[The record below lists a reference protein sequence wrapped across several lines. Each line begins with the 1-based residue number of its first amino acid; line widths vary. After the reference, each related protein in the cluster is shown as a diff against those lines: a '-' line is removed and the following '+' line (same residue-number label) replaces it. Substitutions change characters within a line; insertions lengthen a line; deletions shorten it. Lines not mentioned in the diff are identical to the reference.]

1 MHINHLYLKN
11 YYQLENFKCD
21 FKQPISV
28 FIGENGAGKS
38 TVIAAIVEKTDI
50 LTTLDR
56 FRKTMHFRLPKT
68 TLS

>member
-1 MHINHLYLKN
+1 MDNVTLYKEIYTHELSRKKDLN
-11 YYQLENFKCD
+11 SA
-21 FKQPISV
+21 ISM
-28 FIGENGAGKS
+28 EKS
-38 TVIAAIVEKTDI
+38 DI